1 MSKSKQNS
9 NATPSVLAFERN
21 LDISDA
27 FFTQCN
33 SQDKNPVEEAVKIRE
48 KSVRGTMSHRLSK
61 ISVFP
66 LNSTSILM
74 LSAFM
79 RLRHNQRALA
89 ILAA

>member
-27 FFTQCN
+27 VFTQSN

-48 KSVRGTMSHRLSK
+48 KLKEMILLS
-61 ISVFP
+61 
-66 LNSTSILM
+66 
-74 LSAFM
+74 
-79 RLRHNQRALA
+79 
-89 ILAA
+89 